1 MIPISGMAGSMLQLD
16 DSFFKALDAI
26 SRIDLSEEDTPLR
39 KKRKAE
45 HEKEEETGK
54 KKAK

>member
-39 KKRKAE
+39 KKRKAG
-45 HEKEEETGK
+45 HEKEEKGK